1 MLGLDDLLKAINA
14 IKNAPRTGW
23 TLRGVPASIAESI
36 AEHMYEAAFLSIILY
51 SELARHGVKVDLGKT
66 VLIAILHDV
75 PEAYTGDII
84 KAIKDKIPYTKEIEL
99 NFIEEK
105 IKVPVIVNLIR
116 EYIEKRSVEAALA
129 KLAETLSTYVQA
141 KRYVKMGYHDVKEI
155 MDNTEREIEKMLNIQ
170 PISKISDFVK
180 KEFLM

>member
-1 MLGLDDLLKAINA
+1 MNVNSILKAINA
-14 IKNAPRTGW
+14 IKNTPRTGW
-23 TLRGVPASIAESI
+23 ILRGVPAPIAESI

-51 SELARHGVKVDLGKT
+51 SELAKRGVKIDLGET
-66 VLIAILHDV
+66 VLITILHDV

-84 KAIKDKIPYTKEIEL
+84 KAIKDKIPYTEEIEL
-99 NFIEEK
+99 SFVEEK
-105 IKVPVIVNLIR
+105 IKVPIIVNLIK
-116 EYIEKRSVEAALA
+116 EYIEKRSVEAVLA

-141 KRYVKMGYHDVKEI
+141 KRYVKMGYHNVKEI
-155 MDNTEREIEKMLNIQ
+155 MDNTEKEIEKMLNIP